1 MLQAHRISVPD
12 VTEQLNSQLFGLAFT
27 HCQHLFTR
35 IVRSVMVYI
44 VTGMVA
50 FSSAIFLYICPFLK
64 VFPHILSFLI
74 FFFFSIF
81 STSFYYLGFWLHV
94 GVFYLIASFLVVPL
108 RITIYITKFSQSI

>member
-64 VFPHILSFLI
+64 MFRHILSFLI
-74 FFFFSIF
+74 FFF
-81 STSFYYLGFWLHV
+81 LV
-94 GVFYLIASFLVVPL
+94 FLVL
-108 RITIYITKFSQSI
+108 HFITWVFGYMWVCFI